1 MTKLFV
7 YGVNSR
13 CPRDLL
19 EDEFG
24 RCGKVEDVYITGKG
38 FAFVTMADQ
47 EGVDEAIDKLNGTE
61 IDGQEIKVEQARA
74 KEEGRGGGGRSFGGG
89 GRSGGFGGRDRGGFG
104 GRDRRDDRRDDRRGG
119 GGGACFNCNRTGHM
133 ARDCPDGDRRDSR
146 RGGGGGFGGRGGGGN
161 RACYNCNKEGHMA
174 RECPE
179 EDRRD
184 RGGR

>member
-1 MTKLFV
+1 MAKKLKWSKHEPSKIIWSLKHLHENDHIIIM
-7 YGVNSR
+7 YDLIYRKHRVN
-13 CPRDLL
+13 L
-19 EDEFG
+19 
-24 RCGKVEDVYITGKG
+24 KVT
-38 FAFVTMADQ
+38 F
-47 EGVDEAIDKLNGTE
+47 
-61 IDGQEIKVEQARA
+61 R
-74 KEEGRGGGGRSFGGG
+74 EEGRGGGGRSFGGG